1 MRGALVEP
9 PTHGAFIRA
18 DASPQDDALP
28 SPPALGWPVG
38 IDVLPAAFGASF
50 PADDSALAAP
60 VPTLPAQDVLSK
72 AVSVTF
78 SLMKPTSTFT

>member
-1 MRGALVEP
+1 MLQ
-9 PTHGAFIRA
+9 TQM
-18 DASPQDDALP
+18 SQDVMTGTLC
-28 SPPALGWPVG
+28 
-38 IDVLPAAFGASF
+38 ASF
-50 PADDSALAAP
+50 PADDPVEAAP